1 MFIANRILMFWFSWV
16 LSLCVCF
23 GLFGCASKVSGTSVK
38 NSSGRLGAE
47 AEGFGSSVAEG
58 KSLPSWRKN
67 NGGYYMDDGPL
78 DTTGI
83 DFEKILEPIPKVE
96 ILHRFANRPYN
107 VFGTDYVPQTDLQ
120 QTFSQT
126 GTGSWYGRKFHGQK
140 TSSGEIYD
148 MFAMTAAHP
157 TLPIP
162 SYARVTHTA
171 SGKSVVVRVNDRG
184 PFLHQRVIDLSY
196 AAAHRLGYVKDGSA
210 ALHVEKITPSMIVQ
224 GQSFGQGGASV
235 NAVVSSLRPVVM
247 PVLEATAGGVTV
259 AAPPE
264 FSGGSL
270 VKQALG
276 GFFLQLGSFSVEEN
290 AQALKSRLSLEFSA
304 ELPNLMLVQK
314 TPLIRLVAGPYR
326 NREDALS
333 VSLRLKQAAG
343 LNTFLI
349 TR

>member
-1 MFIANRILMFWFSWV
+1 M
-16 LSLCVCF
+16 
-23 GLFGCASKVSGTSVK
+23 
-38 NSSGRLGAE
+38 
-47 AEGFGSSVAEG
+47 
-58 KSLPSWRKN
+58 
-67 NGGYYMDDGPL
+67 
-78 DTTGI
+78 
-83 DFEKILEPIPKVE
+83 E